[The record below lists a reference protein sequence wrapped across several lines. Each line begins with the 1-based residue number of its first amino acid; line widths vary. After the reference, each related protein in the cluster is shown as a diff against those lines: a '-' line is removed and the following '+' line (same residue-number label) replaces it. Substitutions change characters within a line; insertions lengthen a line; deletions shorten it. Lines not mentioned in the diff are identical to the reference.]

1 MRALIPALLLAATAA
16 TADTDRVLEAHILPA
31 VAGFASATEA
41 LEDSARND
49 CTQEA
54 LRPAFHDSFDAWMG
68 ISHLTFGPLEQDG
81 RHLAIA
87 FWPDS
92 RGAGPK
98 ALARLIAD
106 QDPAVDD
113 PADFVEVSVAAR
125 GLFALEHVL
134 YGEAYGADSYECRLV
149 VAIAADLDRMA
160 GDIATEWPDYTA
172 LMRTPGAAGNA
183 TYLAQQEVGQTL
195 YTALMTGLEFT
206 KDQRLGQPLGS
217 FDRPR
222 PLRAEARRSGRAL
235 RNVVLSL
242 EALQGLAR
250 AMAEDPLPASDR
262 AFDAAFATAEKL
274 ADPVFAGVSDP
285 TGRLRVEILQQ
296 KVNAVKDALAIEIGT
311 ALGLSQGFN
320 SADGD

>member
-1 MRALIPALLLAATAA
+1 MRALIPALLLVATAA

-31 VAGFASATEA
+31 VTGFASATEA
-41 LEDSARND
+41 LEEAARTD
-49 CTQEA
+49 CTQDA
-54 LRPAFHDSFDAWMG
+54 LRPAYHATFDAWMG
-68 ISHLTFGPLEQDG
+68 LSHLTFGPLEQDG
-81 RHLAIA
+81 RRLAIA

-106 QDPAVDD
+106 QDPAVESE
-113 PADFVEVSVAAR
+113 AEFAEVSVAAR
-125 GLFALEHVL
+125 GLFALEHML
-134 YGEAYGADSYECRLV
+134 YGEGYGADSYVCRLV

-160 GDIATEWPDYTA
+160 GEIAAEWPDHAA

-183 TYLAQQEVGQTL
+183 TYLTDQEVGQTL

-242 EALQGLAR
+242 GALQDLAR
-250 AMAEDPLPASDR
+250 TVAEGPIPAADR

-274 ADPVFAGVSDP
+274 DDPVFAEVTDP

-296 KVNAVKDALAIEIGT
+296 KVSFVKDALATEIGT

>member
-1 MRALIPALLLAATAA
+1 MRALILALLLAATTAS
-16 TADTDRVLEAHILPA
+16 ADTNRVLETHILPA
-31 VAGFASATEA
+31 VAGFASASEA
-41 LEDSARND
+41 LETAARTD

-54 LRPAFHDSFDAWMG
+54 LRPAYHATFDAWMG

-81 RHLAIA
+81 RRLAIA

-106 QDPAVDD
+106 QDPAVDNE
-113 PADFVEVSVAAR
+113 AEFAEVSVAAR
-125 GLFALEHVL
+125 GLFALEHML
-134 YGEAYGADSYECRLV
+134 YGEAYGADSYDCRLV

-160 GDIATEWPDYTA
+160 AGIAAEWPDHAT
-172 LMRTPGAAGNA
+172 LMRTPGTAGNA
-183 TYLAQQEVGQTL
+183 TYLTEQEIGQTL

-206 KDQRLGQPLGS
+206 RDQRLGQPLGS

-222 PLRAEARRSGRAL
+222 PLRAEARRSGRSL

-242 EALQGLAR
+242 QALQGLAR
-250 AMAEDPLPASDR
+250 AMSEGPIPASDH
-262 AFDAAFATAEKL
+262 AFAAAFATAEKL
-274 ADPVFAGVSDP
+274 GDPVFAGVADP

-296 KVNAVKDALAIEIGT
+296 KVTFVKDALATEVGL

>member
-16 TADTDRVLEAHILPA
+16 SADTDRVLETHILPA
-31 VAGFASATEA
+31 VAGFASSAEA
-41 LEDSARND
+41 LEDTARAD
-49 CTQEA
+49 CTRDA
-54 LRPAFHDSFDAWMG
+54 LRPAYHATFDAWLG
-68 ISHLTFGPLEQDG
+68 LSHLTFGPLEKDG
-81 RHLAIA
+81 RRLAIA

-92 RGAGPK
+92 RGAGPR

-106 QDPAVDD
+106 QDPAVDSE
-113 PADFVEVSVAAR
+113 AEFAEVSIAAR
-125 GLFALEHVL
+125 GLFALEHLL
-134 YGEAYGADSYECRLV
+134 YGEAYAAESYECRLV

-160 GDIATEWPDYTA
+160 EAIAAEWPAYAA
-172 LMRTPGAAGNA
+172 LMQTPGASGNA
-183 TYLAQQEVGQTL
+183 TYLAEQEVGQTL

-206 KDQRLGQPLGS
+206 IDQRLGQPLGS

-222 PLRAEARRSGRAL
+222 PRRAEAHRSGRAL

-242 EALQGLAR
+242 EALQDLAR
-250 AMAEDPLPASDR
+250 AMADGPTPAADR
-262 AFDAAFATAEKL
+262 AFDAAFATADKL
-274 ADPVFAGVSDP
+274 DDPVLAGVADP

-296 KVNAVKDALAIEIGT
+296 KVRAVKDALTSEIGM